1 MPKMAKNGQKL
12 PKMAKI
18 ENSELFCDRKN
29 AKNDKKKIKKRKK
42 LITKMVHLIS
52 TIYLIAVFGHFFYK
66 KNLKNFKKKTIYS
79 IFYPKKKI
87 IKKYFL
93 KLFLF

>member
-1 MPKMAKNGQKL
+1 MVKNCQKWS
-12 PKMAKI
+12 KMAKI

-42 LITKMVHLIS
+42 LITKKVHLIS

-66 KNLKNFKKKTIYS
+66 KNLKNLKKKQFTQY
-79 IFYPKKKI
+79 FTPKKKS
-87 IKKYFL
+87 L
-93 KLFLF
+93 KNIF